1 MKKSTMAYVLIGS
14 LLVVAILAALAF
26 RAAAARKAQAE
37 DEARAT
43 EREDRTHPHNW
54 VTVHAGE
61 TATVSAKG
69 IEVRPTKPEEAR
81 PD

>member
-1 MKKSTMAYVLIGS
+1 MKKSTMAYVLVAS

-43 EREDRTHPHNW
+43 ERKDRTHPHKW

-61 TATVSAKG
+61 TATVSANG
-69 IEVRPTKPEEAR
+69 IEVRPTRPEEAR
-81 PD
+81 